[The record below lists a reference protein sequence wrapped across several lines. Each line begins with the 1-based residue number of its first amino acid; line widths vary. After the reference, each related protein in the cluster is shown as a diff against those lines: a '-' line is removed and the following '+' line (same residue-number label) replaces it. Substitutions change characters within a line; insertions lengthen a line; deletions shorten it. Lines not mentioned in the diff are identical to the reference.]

1 MSKNFWVLTII
12 CIAVFTIAMVI
23 SVSISET
30 KKSQNVTLQELS
42 VATKANA
49 ECISNINNGQCSK
62 IDNTCWTSAPYWDCD
77 TWGNW

>member
-1 MSKNFWVLTII
+1 MSKNFLTII

-30 KKSQNVTLQELS
+30 KNSQNVTLQELS

-62 IDNTCWTSAPYWDCD
+62 IDNTCWIPGGDCD